1 MPTTTR
7 RASSTKAKPA
17 TTRRRAAAKPAA
29 ETHESTSGHRAIWR
43 GAISFGMVAIPIQ
56 LYTAVEDKDL
66 HFNLLHE
73 KCNSR
78 LKQLR
83 WCPKCE
89 EEVEWDEIVKGYEYS
104 KGRYVRVTDEDF
116 EDLPVPTK
124 NTVLLSAF
132 VKNEEIDPIYYEK
145 SYYLEPD
152 AAGVKAFAL
161 LWQALVKQK
170 RSAVAKIAIRQKEQL
185 CIVRPRGNAL
195 VLDTM
200 YFPDEIRAVV
210 GEIDDVD
217 VSAKELELAT
227 QIVEHLSD
235 TFDPEQYQDEYRQ
248 ALLERIDA
256 KVKGEEIV
264 TAPVAETDTNI
275 IDLMSALKK
284 TLETTMNEK
293 ASASSTPKTRKRAA
307 A

>member
-1 MPTTTR
+1 
-7 RASSTKAKPA
+7 
-17 TTRRRAAAKPAA
+17 
-29 ETHESTSGHRAIWR
+29 
-43 GAISFGMVAIPIQ
+43 MVAIPIQ